1 LLAQLDGTVGYGGL
15 GIGVGLAI
23 LGAGMGIGRI
33 GGSAVEATARQP
45 EAGGTIQTQ
54 MLIAAALIEG
64 ATVIALIFLYVISS
78 GLSATLLELAKA
90 AVGA

>member
-1 LLAQLDGTVGYGGL
+1 
-15 GIGVGLAI
+15 
-23 LGAGMGIGRI
+23 
-33 GGSAVEATARQP
+33 
-45 EAGGTIQTQ
+45 